1 MILNALRNTF
11 CFHCQA
17 TGTGDWTGYWTGDW
31 TGYWTGDGD
40 ENGDGK

>member
-11 CFHCQA
+11 CFHCQV
-17 TGTGDWTGYWTGDW
+17 TGTDGTGDGTGNWTGD
-31 TGYWTGDGD
+31 WTGDGD